1 MVLVGLVKW
10 DVSAEV
16 AAHNCPDVRVVRIS
30 HQDILGRLDT
40 RANLSTRANWY
51 LAPSPTQCVVNSPS
65 QRLIALHLQVL
76 LFFII
81 IIGSCTVII
90 QHKLFLP
97 VGPCLLAAKAAISD
111 QHLAAFHIILL

>member
-1 MVLVGLVKW
+1 
-10 DVSAEV
+10 
-16 AAHNCPDVRVVRIS
+16 
-30 HQDILGRLDT
+30 
-40 RANLSTRANWY
+40 
-51 LAPSPTQCVVNSPS
+51 
-65 QRLIALHLQVL
+65 